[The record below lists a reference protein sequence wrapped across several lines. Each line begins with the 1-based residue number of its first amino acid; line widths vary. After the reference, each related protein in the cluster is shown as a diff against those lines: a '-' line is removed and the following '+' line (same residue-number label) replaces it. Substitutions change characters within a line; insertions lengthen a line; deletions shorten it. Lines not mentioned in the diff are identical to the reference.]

1 MISQYNKFVRSS
13 SWEAGSGTWR
23 CTGLWIA
30 LGAQRSSA
38 NTGPPPP
45 PPDRAAAYVGRPGKL
60 PPIWGGARARPPMW
74 GGARVRSPARKR
86 RGRGHWRWGGG
97 AVRLSALSEAA
108 ARRVDDGGGSVGQQP
123 CAAVQGSRGARRR
136 AEDEDVGEGRCRA
149 RARAAAAA
157 LEGQITGHRC
167 N

>member
-1 MISQYNKFVRSS
+1 MISQYSKFGRSS

-45 PPDRAAAYVGRPGKL
+45 PDRAAAYVGRPGKL
-60 PPIWGGARARPPMW
+60 PPMW

-86 RGRGHWRWGGG
+86 RGRGHRRGGGG
-97 AVRLSALSEAA
+97 ADRLPALGEAAAAA
-108 ARRVDDGGGSVGQQP
+108 ARRFDDGRLGG
-123 CAAVQGSRGARRR
+123 
-136 AEDEDVGEGRCRA
+136 
-149 RARAAAAA
+149 
-157 LEGQITGHRC
+157 
-167 N
+167 